1 MTRALGWA
9 VCLVL
14 AACGDDDASSPDAAS
29 PMSEG
34 ATPTPTP
41 SPTPPP
47 PTPSPTPTPTPTP
60 TPPGPPPPPGTGTA
74 ADFAARL
81 GRTHFLIGMGNDLAG
96 EEHGYDHD
104 FDGAYTLPVTLDLH
118 YCYLVGLPGMGG
130 WPDWNADGSFVNI
143 MTDTADAHG
152 VVPMFTVYMMAS
164 WGDGNLAGLADAGF
178 MDAYWDATELL
189 FQRLAMFG
197 RPAVVHVEPD
207 FWGYAQQMSGGDPS
221 SVEVRVN
228 TAPGCADLP
237 NDLSGFGRCWARMAR
252 AIAPMSLIGFH
263 ASRWAGAPA
272 DMIAFLTGAG
282 ATDTDFIGMDPLDRD
297 AGCFEAHV
305 DPQCQRNDGPW
316 YWDET
321 NTTSP
326 NFHEYLAFSRQISEG
341 LGRPILWWQIPFGV
355 PSDTPGGTAGRYRDN
370 RVRYFFAHIDE
381 LVAAGGVAAAFG
393 TGAGNQ
399 TYITT
404 DDGQFERAV
413 TGYYAAPVALP

>member
-1 MTRALGWA
+1 
-9 VCLVL
+9 
-14 AACGDDDASSPDAAS
+14 
-29 PMSEG
+29 
-34 ATPTPTP
+34 
-41 SPTPPP
+41 
-47 PTPSPTPTPTPTP
+47 
-60 TPPGPPPPPGTGTA
+60 
-74 ADFAARL
+74 
-81 GRTHFLIGMGNDLAG
+81 
-96 EEHGYDHD
+96 
-104 FDGAYTLPVTLDLH
+104 
-118 YCYLVGLPGMGG
+118 
-130 WPDWNADGSFVNI
+130 
-143 MTDTADAHG
+143 
-152 VVPMFTVYMMAS
+152 
-164 WGDGNLAGLADAGF
+164 
-178 MDAYWDATELL
+178 
-189 FQRLAMFG
+189 MFG

-321 NTTSP
+321 NTTSS

-341 LGRPILWWQIPFGV
+341 LGRPIIWWQIPFGV